1 MPSLF
6 IFIPLAGVIILNL
19 IRSKKSSWKSAFYTA
34 VSILLLQIIMSLTM
48 GGHIYLKIES
58 ILDTKNIISLS
69 SNAYSPLMLSIIGLI
84 ALISLYL
91 SKYSKGINLF
101 NYSCLI
107 LLVVMGMDGVVM
119 VDDLFSLYVFLEITA
134 VVTFILIAVQKDGDA
149 FQSSFKYLVMSAA
162 ATVFILS
169 AIALIFMTVG
179 SLRFDDIGKYISS
192 INGKIPLPVL
202 SSCILLLTGLFIKG
216 GLVPFHGWLPDAY
229 TYAPSSVS
237 ILVAGVETKIAGVY
251 SLLIVYTKV
260 FNKNPLMGSIIMI
273 FGTLSIVIGA
283 LASIGQEDFKN
294 MLAYSSI
301 SQIGYILLAI
311 GIGTPLA
318 LFGGVFHFFNH
329 AIFKSLLYVNSA
341 AVEAQTGTTKFK
353 KLGGLA
359 SRMPVTGGTSIV
371 GFLSTA
377 GIPPLS
383 GFWSKFIIIAAA
395 WQAGFHACSII
406 ALLSSILTLA
416 YFLKLQRQVF
426 FGELAL
432 GLDNITE
439 ANMGFKCIS
448 ILLSAITIIAGV
460 LFPFIA
466 GSL

>member
-6 IFIPLAGVIILNL
+6 IFIPLAGVLLFNL
-19 IRSKKSSWKSAFYTA
+19 IRPKNSSGKIIFYA
-34 VSILLLQIIMSLTM
+34 ALSILLLQILMSLTM
-48 GGHIYLKIES
+48 KGFIWGKIES
-58 ILDTKNIISLS
+58 ILKTENIINLS
-69 SNAYSPLMLSIIGLI
+69 SNAYSPLMLLIIGLVS
-84 ALISLYL
+84 LISLYL
-91 SKYSKGINLF
+91 GKYSNGMNLF

-107 LLVVMGMDGVVM
+107 LLVVMGMDGVVL

-149 FQSSFKYLVMSAA
+149 YQSSFKYLVMSAV
-162 ATVFILS
+162 ATVFILF
-169 AIALIFMTVG
+169 AIALIFMTAG
-179 SLRFDDIGKYISS
+179 SLKFDDIGKYISG
-192 INGKIPLPVL
+192 INGRFPLPVL

-229 TYAPSSVS
+229 SCAPSSVS
-237 ILVAGVETKIAGVY
+237 ILVAGIETKISGVY
-251 SLLIVYTKV
+251 SLLIVYIKV
-260 FNKNPLMGSIIMI
+260 FSKNPLMGSIIMI

-283 LASIGQEDFKN
+283 LASIGQDDFKN
-294 MLAYSSI
+294 MLAFSSI
-301 SQIGYILLAI
+301 SQIGYIILAI

-329 AIFKSLLYVNSA
+329 AVFKSLLFVNSA
-341 AVEAQTGTTKFK
+341 AVEAQTGTNKFK

-359 SRMPVTGGTSIV
+359 SRMPITGATSII

-383 GFWSKFIIIAAA
+383 GFWSKFIIIASA
-395 WQAGFHACSII
+395 WQAGFHAYAII

-416 YFLKLQRQVF
+416 YFLKMQRQVF
-426 FGELAL
+426 FGELSS
-432 GLDNITE
+432 GLEDISE
-439 ANMGFKCIS
+439 ANIGFKCIS
-448 ILLSAITIIAGV
+448 IILSAITIIAGV

-466 GSL
+466 GSF